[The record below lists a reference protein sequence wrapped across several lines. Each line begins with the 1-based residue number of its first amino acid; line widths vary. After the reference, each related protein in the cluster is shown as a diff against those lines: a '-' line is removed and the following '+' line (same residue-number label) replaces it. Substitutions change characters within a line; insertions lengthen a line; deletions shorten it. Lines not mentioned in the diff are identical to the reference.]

1 MEIGEIITYIGT
13 ALGGG
18 GLGWLVNWKW
28 GRREKAASV
37 KSDEIETMKKAM
49 EDFYDPLVKKQN
61 ERIAEL
67 EDEVKT
73 LRREKAE
80 ERAEHQKQN
89 ERIAE
94 LEDEVKTLQREKAEE
109 RAKHQ
114 KQIDSLQKQITEL
127 YRALGI
133 RTVRQVR
140 NGKGQFTSEMVEEP
154 ADES

>member
-37 KSDEIETMKKAM
+37 KADEIETMKKAM
-49 EDFYDPLVKKQN
+49 EDFYDPLLKKQN
-61 ERIAEL
+61 ARIAEL
-67 EDEVKT
+67 EGEVKM
-73 LRREKAE
+73 LRDQLAY
-80 ERAEHQKQN
+80 ERTE
-89 ERIAE
+89 
-94 LEDEVKTLQREKAEE
+94 
-109 RAKHQ
+109 HQ

-133 RTVRQVR
+133 RTVRQVS

-154 ADES
+154 TDES

>member
-1 MEIGEIITYIGT
+1 MEIGEIITYVIT

-18 GLGWLVNWKW
+18 GAGWLVNWKW

-37 KSDEIETMKKAM
+37 KADEIETMKKAM

-73 LRREKAE
+73 LRKEKAE
-80 ERAEHQKQN
+80 ERAE
-89 ERIAE
+89 
-94 LEDEVKTLQREKAEE
+94 
-109 RAKHQ
+109 HQ

-154 ADES
+154 VNED

>member
-1 MEIGEIITYIGT
+1 MEIGEIITYVVT

-18 GLGWLVNWKW
+18 GAGWLVNWKW
-28 GRREKAASV
+28 GRRKEAANVKA
-37 KSDEIETMKKAM
+37 DEIETMKKAM

-73 LRREKAE
+73 LRKEKAE
-80 ERAEHQKQN
+80 ERAE
-89 ERIAE
+89 
-94 LEDEVKTLQREKAEE
+94 
-109 RAKHQ
+109 HQ

-154 ADES
+154 VDES

>member
-1 MEIGEIITYIGT
+1 MDFGEIIPYIIT

-18 GLGWLVNWKW
+18 SAGWLVNWKW
-28 GRREKAASV
+28 GRRKEAANV

-80 ERAEHQKQN
+80 ERAEHQKQ
-89 ERIAE
+89 
-94 LEDEVKTLQREKAEE
+94 
-109 RAKHQ
+109 
-114 KQIDSLQKQITEL
+114 IDSLQKQITDIT
-127 YRALGI
+127 RALGI
-133 RTVRQVR
+133 KAARQIR
-140 NGKGQFTSEMVEEP
+140 NGKGQFTSEKVEEP
-154 ADES
+154 TYEG

>member
-1 MEIGEIITYIGT
+1 MEIGEIITYVIT

-18 GLGWLVNWKW
+18 GAGWLVNWKW
-28 GRREKAASV
+28 GRRKEAANVKA
-37 KSDEIETMKKAM
+37 DEIETMKKAM

-80 ERAEHQKQN
+80 ERAEHQKQ
-89 ERIAE
+89 
-94 LEDEVKTLQREKAEE
+94 
-109 RAKHQ
+109 
-114 KQIDSLQKQITEL
+114 IDSLQKQITEL

-154 ADES
+154 TDES

>member
-1 MEIGEIITYIGT
+1 MELGEIITYIGT
-13 ALGGG
+13 AIGSG
-18 GLGWLVNWKW
+18 GLVQLANWKW
-28 GRREKAASV
+28 GRRKEAASV

-80 ERAEHQKQN
+80 ERAEHQKQ
-89 ERIAE
+89 
-94 LEDEVKTLQREKAEE
+94 
-109 RAKHQ
+109 
-114 KQIDSLQKQITEL
+114 IDSLQKQITEL
-127 YRALGI
+127 YKALGI

-140 NGKGQFTSEMVEEP
+140 NGKGQFTSEFVEEQH
-154 ADES
+154 DESE

>member
-1 MEIGEIITYIGT
+1 MEIGEIITYVVT

-18 GLGWLVNWKW
+18 GAGWLVNWKW
-28 GRREKAASV
+28 GRRKEAANVKA
-37 KSDEIETMKKAM
+37 DEIETMKKAM

-80 ERAEHQKQN
+80 ERAEHQKQ
-89 ERIAE
+89 
-94 LEDEVKTLQREKAEE
+94 
-109 RAKHQ
+109 
-114 KQIDSLQKQITEL
+114 IDSLQKQITEL

-154 ADES
+154 ADEN

>member
-1 MEIGEIITYIGT
+1 MEIGEIITYVVT

-18 GLGWLVNWKW
+18 GAGWLVNWKW
-28 GRREKAASV
+28 GRRKEAANVKA
-37 KSDEIETMKKAM
+37 DEIETMKKAM

-80 ERAEHQKQN
+80 ERAEHQKQ
-89 ERIAE
+89 
-94 LEDEVKTLQREKAEE
+94 
-109 RAKHQ
+109 
-114 KQIDSLQKQITEL
+114 IDSLQKQITEL

-154 ADES
+154 VDES

>member
-80 ERAEHQKQN
+80 ERAEHQKQ
-89 ERIAE
+89 
-94 LEDEVKTLQREKAEE
+94 
-109 RAKHQ
+109 
-114 KQIDSLQKQITEL
+114 IDSLQKQITEL

-140 NGKGQFTSEMVEEP
+140 NGKGQFTSETVEEP
-154 ADES
+154 APEE

>member
-1 MEIGEIITYIGT
+1 
-13 ALGGG
+13 
-18 GLGWLVNWKW
+18 
-28 GRREKAASV
+28 
-37 KSDEIETMKKAM
+37 MKKAM

-80 ERAEHQKQN
+80 ERAEHQKQ
-89 ERIAE
+89 
-94 LEDEVKTLQREKAEE
+94 
-109 RAKHQ
+109 
-114 KQIDSLQKQITEL
+114 IDSLQKQITEL

-140 NGKGQFTSEMVEEP
+140 NGKGQFTSETVEEP
-154 ADES
+154 LNED

>member
-1 MEIGEIITYIGT
+1 MEIGEIITYVVT

-18 GLGWLVNWKW
+18 GAGWLVNWKW
-28 GRREKAASV
+28 GRRKEAANV

-80 ERAEHQKQN
+80 ERAEHQKQ
-89 ERIAE
+89 
-94 LEDEVKTLQREKAEE
+94 
-109 RAKHQ
+109 
-114 KQIDSLQKQITEL
+114 IDSLQKQITEL

-140 NGKGQFTSEMVEEP
+140 NGKGQFTSETVEEP
-154 ADES
+154 APEE